1 MQGVNSMKVSIKVE
15 TWYKQILT
23 SFFFSLLKMVM
34 RKKNSTTFLI
44 ILTIKESVCKYKNFL
59 SKIVRP
65 GLNLL
70 SLRSNQGQI

>member
-23 SFFFSLLKMVM
+23 SFFSLLKMVM